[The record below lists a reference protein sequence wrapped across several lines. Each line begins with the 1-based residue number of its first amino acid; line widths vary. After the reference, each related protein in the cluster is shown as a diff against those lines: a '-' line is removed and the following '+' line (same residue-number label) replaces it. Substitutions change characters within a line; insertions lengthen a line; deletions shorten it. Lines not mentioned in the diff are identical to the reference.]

1 MKQKY
6 NRKKQFKK
14 TRKGGMGCSRKQGNK
29 YKPRFNTKIKSMRR
43 RISNSGRNSMN
54 RRNSMKNSGR
64 GRMSRRT
71 RNSNKRSSMKGGTNS
86 CSDFNT
92 NKEVLDITTGGGTMW
107 DGGAPY
113 TWGKTG
119 QYYGLE
125 SHFDRFDKSFNI

>member
-1 MKQKY
+1 MRKRMRNNNIRSRIN
-6 NRKKQFKK
+6 NRIR
-14 TRKGGMGCSRKQGNK
+14 RK
-29 YKPRFNTKIKSMRR
+29 
-43 RISNSGRNSMN
+43 
-54 RRNSMKNSGR
+54 
-64 GRMSRRT
+64 
-71 RNSNKRSSMKGGTNS
+71 SMKGGTNS

-92 NKEVLDITTGGGTMW
+92 NQEVLDITTGGGTMW

>member
-54 RRNSMKNSGR
+54 RRNFMNNSGR
-64 GRMSRRT
+64 GRMSRRA
-71 RNSNKRSSMKGGTNS
+71 SNKRSSMKGGTNS

-92 NKEVLDITTGGGTMW
+92 NQEVLDITTGGGTMW

>member
-1 MKQKY
+1 MKKKY
-6 NRKKQFKK
+6 NRKKQFNK
-14 TRKGGMGCSRKQGNK
+14 TKKGGIGCSRKQGNK
-29 YKPRFNTKIKSMRR
+29 IKSYNNRMRR
-43 RISNSGRNSMN
+43 RTGNSIRNSIRN
-54 RRNSMKNSGR
+54 SRRNSIRN
-64 GRMSRRT
+64 RR
-71 RNSNKRSSMKGGTNS
+71 RAMKGGSNS

>member
-14 TRKGGMGCSRKQGNK
+14 TRKGGMGCSRKQRNN
-29 YKPRFNTKIKSMRR
+29 YKPRFNTKRKSMRKRMRNNNIRSRINNRIR
-43 RISNSGRNSMN
+43 R
-54 RRNSMKNSGR
+54 K
-64 GRMSRRT
+64 
-71 RNSNKRSSMKGGTNS
+71 SMKGGTNS

-107 DGGAPY
+107 DGGSPY

>member
-6 NRKKQFKK
+6 NRKKRFKK

-54 RRNSMKNSGR
+54 RRNSMNNSGR
-64 GRMSRRT
+64 GRMSRRA
-71 RNSNKRSSMKGGTNS
+71 SNKRSSMKGGTNF

>member
-29 YKPRFNTKIKSMRR
+29 IKSYNNRMRR
-43 RISNSGRNSMN
+43 RIS
-54 RRNSMKNSGR
+54 RRNSM
-64 GRMSRRT
+64 SRRI
-71 RNSNKRSSMKGGTNS
+71 RRKSMKGGTNYV
-86 CSDFNT
+86 SDFNT
-92 NKEVLDITTGGGTMW
+92 NKEIIDITTGGGTMW

>member
-29 YKPRFNTKIKSMRR
+29 YKPRFNTKIKSR
-43 RISNSGRNSMN
+43 RNSMN
-54 RRNSMKNSGR
+54 RRTRNSMR
-64 GRMSRRT
+64 I
-71 RNSNKRSSMKGGTNS
+71 RNIMGKSNKRSSMKGGTNS

-107 DGGAPY
+107 DGGSPY